1 MADFVPMATVPAENE
16 DDDAPLP
23 LEEHLLELN
32 QLLRTLDDHD
42 ERGLVL
48 SLAAFAEDTLGRLL
62 VHFMREPRQAKELV
76 EGFNAPLGTF
86 AARIKAA
93 FALGLLRREQFEDL
107 EVLRRIRNEFAHN
120 WQEVTL
126 ERTDLAGLVGS
137 LHLVELGGKR
147 MDHLRGEARL
157 QHSLSWVLVELRLLL
172 SAVKD
177 KKIQAQFHGVR
188 MGPVADADT
197 EHEGK

>member
-1 MADFVPMATVPAENE
+1 MATAPTESE

-32 QLLRTLDDHD
+32 QLLRMLDDHD

-126 ERTDLAGLVGS
+126 ERNDLAGLVGR
-137 LHLVELGGKR
+137 LHLVGLGGKR
-147 MDHLRGEARL
+147 MDHLRGKARL